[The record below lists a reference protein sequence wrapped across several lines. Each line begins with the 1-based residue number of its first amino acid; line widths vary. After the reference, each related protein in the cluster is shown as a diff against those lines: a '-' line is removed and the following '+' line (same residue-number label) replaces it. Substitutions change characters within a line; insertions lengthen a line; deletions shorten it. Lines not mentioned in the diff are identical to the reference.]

1 MSPRC
6 HLTLNLDSS
15 SEGKKGVLTLKT
27 ATEGGA
33 VSELVW
39 CPEYEGVFGA
49 SFYPPTMEKH
59 HMTPEPWRRLNGE
72 DRKDSRGGPD
82 SPEAGRGS
90 GNKVEM
96 GVTSTTHDLTQV
108 IFLSGLS
115 ARLVG

>member
-1 MSPRC
+1 MSPHC

-72 DRKDSRGGPD
+72 DRKTVVVGLIPQKQ
-82 SPEAGRGS
+82 AGVQETKLRW
-90 GNKVEM
+90 V
-96 GVTSTTHDLTQV
+96 
-108 IFLSGLS
+108 
-115 ARLVG
+115 